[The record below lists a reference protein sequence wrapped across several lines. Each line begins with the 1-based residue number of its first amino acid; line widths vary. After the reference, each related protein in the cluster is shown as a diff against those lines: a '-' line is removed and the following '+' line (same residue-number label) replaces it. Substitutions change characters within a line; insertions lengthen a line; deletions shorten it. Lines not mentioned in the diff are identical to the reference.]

1 VNATIKKELG
11 KDPSELFEHFD
22 TTALAT
28 ASVGILVSFFLFL
41 IETMGTSWLSLVVVT
56 LIGN

>member
-1 VNATIKKELG
+1 MNATIKKELG

-28 ASVGILVSFFLFL
+28 ASVGILVSLFSFLNRDH
-41 IETMGTSWLSLVVVT
+41 GNVLVESCCC
-56 LIGN
+56 